1 MAYRITTKK
10 KVASIRTHNK
20 PRLKNFPSLAITLKH
35 EIVYA
40 HNLKP
45 SCSYGN
51 KKDLSNITIKSQGN
65 GKMQSYVDNH
75 SVAN

>member
-1 MAYRITTKK
+1 M
-10 KVASIRTHNK
+10 
-20 PRLKNFPSLAITLKH
+20 LKD
-35 EIVYA
+35 EIVYG
-40 HNLKP
+40 HNQKP